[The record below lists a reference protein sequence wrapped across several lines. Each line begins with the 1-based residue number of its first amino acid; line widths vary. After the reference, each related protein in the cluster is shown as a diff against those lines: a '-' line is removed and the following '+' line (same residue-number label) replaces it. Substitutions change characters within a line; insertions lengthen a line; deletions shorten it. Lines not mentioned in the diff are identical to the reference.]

1 MSDAPQT
8 RLLFVATVEVGA
20 PVDGGATALGRRR
33 YVPIT
38 GGRFVGPALSGV
50 ILPGG
55 ADWQLIRAD
64 GVAEIAARYVLQ
76 ADDGSLLTVNS
87 NGFRH
92 GPPEVM
98 AALASGVPVD
108 PATYYFRTAITFEVA
123 GEAHAWLDRTV
134 CFALGARRAAQV
146 ELAFHALL

>member
-1 MSDAPQT
+1 MAEIRTAPLMT
-8 RLLFVATVEVGA
+8 MRLTVNGMQMVGA
-20 PVDGGATALGRRR
+20 TPNGGRR
-33 YVPIT
+33 VGLV
-38 GGRFVGPALSGV
+38 GGGTFEGPKLKGT

-92 GPPEVM
+92 GAPEVM